1 MKTFLKPRLL
11 LATLGAIFAA
21 SSHAEVFVIA
31 QKGDIVSANDIR
43 EIYLGEKQF
52 GTGNVRLVPLDNSAA
67 QAEFL
72 AKLLKLDAQKYNATW
87 TKKAF
92 RDGLNPPPVRAT
104 DADTIE
110 AVKRTPGAVG
120 YVTSLPTGVSV
131 VHRIP

>member
-1 MKTFLKPRLL
+1 MKFTQSLL
-11 LATLGAIFAA
+11 LTTLAFICAA
-21 SSHAEVFVIA
+21 PAYADLYVIA
-31 QKGDIVSANDIR
+31 HNASIVSAVDIR

-52 GTGNVRLVPLDNSAA
+52 GTGNVRLVPQDNNAA

-72 AKLLKLDAQKYNATW
+72 AKLLVMDGQKYSATW

-92 RDGLNPPPVRAT
+92 RDGLNPPAMRVT

-120 YVTSLPTGVSV
+120 YVLTAPTGVAV
-131 VHRIP
+131 VQRIR